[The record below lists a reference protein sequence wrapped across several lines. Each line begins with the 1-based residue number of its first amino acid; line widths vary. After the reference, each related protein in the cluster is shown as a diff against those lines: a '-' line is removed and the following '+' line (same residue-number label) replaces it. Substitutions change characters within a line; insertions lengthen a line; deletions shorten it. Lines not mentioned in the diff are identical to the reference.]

1 LERLVELLALAG
13 DVGADPIDVYLVAVG
28 DQAQAAAPMLAERL
42 RDALPRLSLLAHC
55 GGGSFKSQFK
65 RADKSGARYA
75 LILGETEMQQGRV
88 GVKPLRD
95 ETAQQE
101 LAFDDLID
109 FLNRQGSAPIG

>member
-1 LERLVELLALAG
+1 
-13 DVGADPIDVYLVAVG
+13 
-28 DQAQAAAPMLAERL
+28 
-42 RDALPRLSLLAHC
+42 
-55 GGGSFKSQFK
+55 
-65 RADKSGARYA
+65 
-75 LILGETEMQQGRV
+75 MQQGRV